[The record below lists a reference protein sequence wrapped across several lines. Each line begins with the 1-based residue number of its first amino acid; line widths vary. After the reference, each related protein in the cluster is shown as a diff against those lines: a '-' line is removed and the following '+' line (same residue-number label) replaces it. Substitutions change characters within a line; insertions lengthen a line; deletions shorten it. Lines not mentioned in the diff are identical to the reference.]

1 MNSLVGRVYFR
12 TYLLEEPNDDD
23 RISVGI
29 LKQLTSGDP
38 INAREIESPLNKEA
52 VELFC
57 HQFIQST
64 DNNNHCLFFD
74 QVCPLLIAKTN
85 VRVNEITY
93 RMLLCNHLGSFT
105 FTSFDGKN
113 GWRGKKLISSDE

>member
-29 LKQLTSGDP
+29 LKQLTSDP
-38 INAREIESPLNKEA
+38 INAREIESPPNKEA

-64 DNNNHCLFFD
+64 DNNNYCLFIDHVYQRFMERNS
-74 QVCPLLIAKTN
+74 IN
-85 VRVNEITY
+85 MNEILF
-93 RMLLCNHLGSFT
+93 RMLLRNHLGSFT